1 MNTKNNKRRQASQEK
16 IEKAFLEL
24 LDRKSVV

>member
-16 IEKAFLEL
+16 IEKAGGKAE
-24 LDRKSVV
+24 VV